1 MGRQHFVELSHVL
14 AQVYATN
21 IQQNYFLEND
31 IPVVFYILGMDLS
44 IQASIDVAA

>member
-1 MGRQHFVELSHVL
+1 ML

-31 IPVVFYILGMDLS
+31 IPVLFHILDMDLS